1 MDIKNRIQRIIDKR
15 KQKLIKEIDEYETKM
30 RETGSYYGFGGPY
43 YRQEAAKERREQELE
58 ELKDFER
65 QLRKATKH
73 IKTTVYAFGCG
84 KCGAVCMT
92 TKALFDGWHE
102 CPTCR
107 QMIKL
112 RNVSSH
118 TIEIAEDSTEAW
130 QEMLKDSLEEAGR
143 IWLQDV

>member
-1 MDIKNRIQRIIDKR
+1 MSTRRKCSIRKAAMDLVDRITGRKR
-15 KQKLIKEIDEYETKM
+15 
-30 RETGSYYGFGGPY
+30 
-43 YRQEAAKERREQELE
+43 ELE
-58 ELKDFER
+58 ELGDFER
-65 QLRKATKH
+65 QLQRATKH
-73 IKTTVYAFGCG
+73 IKATVYAFGCG

-92 TKALFDGWHE
+92 TKAPFDDWHE

-107 QMIKL
+107 QMINL

-143 IWLQDV
+143 